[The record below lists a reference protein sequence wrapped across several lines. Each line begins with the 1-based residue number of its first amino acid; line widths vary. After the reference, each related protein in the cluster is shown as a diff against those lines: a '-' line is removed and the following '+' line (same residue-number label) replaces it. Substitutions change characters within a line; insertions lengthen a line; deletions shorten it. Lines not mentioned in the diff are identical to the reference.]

1 MRMSTR
7 AASPYGEVETD
18 QPRGDAN
25 PNQTSQ
31 TTPTTAILFPG
42 QGSQTPEMRELV
54 ARERP
59 DLLQAAIDEVG
70 EDPFP
75 RADDGTNFAQPAIF
89 CASLAGWASIGSP
102 VAELLAGHSLGE
114 LGALVA
120 AGAVDERDALAL
132 VTLRGKLMYE
142 SGLQAGDGSM
152 VAVIGAGASDH
163 AQEIADASSLTVA
176 NDNSPLQ
183 IVLSGAKANIP
194 AGIDAAKALGL
205 RAMELD
211 VTGAFH
217 SPMMAAAVP
226 EFERA
231 LAGVEFREPVT
242 TVLSA
247 VTAQPFADP
256 RRELAD
262 ALTQPVRWRE
272 VMLAMHAFG
281 ARRFVDVGPGRV
293 LTGLAKRTLKDVELV
308 NA

>member
-1 MRMSTR
+1 MSTQ
-7 AASPYGEVETD
+7 AASRDGA
-18 QPRGDAN
+18 PRSTRPAGDVDARR
-25 PNQTSQ
+25 
-31 TTPTTAILFPG
+31 TTGTAILFPG

-54 ARERP
+54 TRARP
-59 DLLQAAIDEVG
+59 DLLELVIETVG

-102 VAELLAGHSLGE
+102 VAELMAGHSLGE

-120 AGAVDERDALAL
+120 AGALGERDALAL
-132 VTLRGKLMYE
+132 VTLRGRLMHE
-142 SGLQAGDGSM
+142 SGLAAGDGSM
-152 VAVIGAGASDH
+152 VAVMGVGAADH
-163 AQEIADASSLTVA
+163 AQEIADASELTVA
-176 NDNSPLQ
+176 NDNSPMQ
-183 IVLSGAKANIP
+183 IVLSGARAQIP
-194 AGIDAAKALGL
+194 AAVEAAEALKL
-205 RAMELD
+205 RAIELD

-231 LAGVEFREPVT
+231 LAAVEFSEPVT
-242 TVLSA
+242 TVISA
-247 VTAQPFADP
+247 VTARPFADP

-262 ALTQPVRWRE
+262 ALTMPVRWRE
-272 VMLAMHAFG
+272 VLLAIHELG

-293 LTGLAKRTLKDVELV
+293 LTGLAKRTLKGVELV

>member
-7 AASPYGEVETD
+7 TASPHGAVDTD
-18 QPRGDAN
+18 RTPGDAD
-25 PNQTSQ
+25 PHTPQTA
-31 TTPTTAILFPG
+31 TMTAILFPG

-59 DLLQAAIDEVG
+59 DLLQAAIDQVG

-120 AGAVDERDALAL
+120 AEAIDERDALAL

-142 SGLQAGDGSM
+142 SGMAAGDGSM
-152 VAVIGAGASDH
+152 VAVMGAGAADH
-163 AQEIADASSLTVA
+163 AQEIADAAELTVA
-176 NDNSPLQ
+176 NDNSPMQ
-183 IVLSGAKANIP
+183 IVLSGAKAQIP
-194 AGIDAAKALGL
+194 AAVESAKGLGL

-231 LAGVEFREPVT
+231 LADVEFREPVT
-242 TVLSA
+242 TVISA
-247 VTAQPFADP
+247 VTAKPFADP

-272 VMLAMHAFG
+272 VILTMHELG